1 MARGTKIALAFLLVL
16 FVGTGVYFTLTA
28 PSPNPTGDLSSGGLT
43 ADGGL
48 GTQSPADAAFPETI
62 VLGPG
67 TPEGPAIEVVAP
79 PAGTEIDIFDQP
91 AVDPT
96 QPTSGAVT
104 DLAGTGAVNGGGAP
118 NGLAP
123 ATPFPVEPAAPVAAT
138 STYTVASG
146 DTLGGIAKKTY
157 GRESAWTAIRDAN
170 PGVNPNNLKV
180 GTALKLPAADQLP
193 ASEQVAAATKS
204 SRGASRGSPAP
215 AKKGGSKSTG
225 TSGRR
230 YTVKT
235 GDTLWKIAKAEY
247 GDGSLAQA
255 LLDYNKTVSADAAKL
270 KIGSEWRIPDIGVL
284 RPGAVASAKVASAE
298 PAPKMAAKS
307 AASYKVQKG
316 DTPYAIAKKRGVK
329 VAELLRHN
337 GIKDPAQIKP
347 GQTLKIPATY

>member
-48 GTQSPADAAFPETI
+48 GTQSPTDAAFPETI
-62 VLGPG
+62 VLGPS
-67 TPEGPAIEVVAP
+67 TPEGAAIEVIAP
-79 PAGTEIDIFDQP
+79 PAGTEIDIFNQP
-91 AVDPT
+91 AVDPALASST
-96 QPTSGAVT
+96 TPTGPTAPGLT
-104 DLAGTGAVNGGGAP
+104 NGGGGP
-118 NGLAP
+118 DGLAT
-123 ATPFPVEPAAPVAAT
+123 ATTLPVEPAAPVAAT

-193 ASEQVAAATKS
+193 AGEQIAAAGKS
-204 SRGASRGSPAP
+204 TRGATRGSPAP

-225 TSGRR
+225 TTGRR
-230 YTVKT
+230 YTVKN

-247 GDGSLAQA
+247 GTATKANVDRIREANSIGSDGSLKA
-255 LLDYNKTVSADAAKL
+255 
-270 KIGSEWRIPDIGVL
+270 
-284 RPGAVASAKVASAE
+284 
-298 PAPKMAAKS
+298 
-307 AASYKVQKG
+307 
-316 DTPYAIAKKRGVK
+316 
-329 VAELLRHN
+329 
-337 GIKDPAQIKP
+337 
-347 GQTLKIPATY
+347 GQSLTIPAK

>member
-48 GTQSPADAAFPETI
+48 GAQSPTDAAFPETI

-67 TPEGPAIEVVAP
+67 ATGTPAIEVIAP

-91 AVDPT
+91 AVDPALANQNPAALST
-96 QPTSGAVT
+96 GPGVT
-104 DLAGTGAVNGGGAP
+104 NGGGGP
-118 NGLAP
+118 NGPAP
-123 ATPFPVEPAAPVAAT
+123 VFVEPAAPVAAT

-180 GTALKLPAADQLP
+180 GTALKLPSADQLP

-204 SRGASRGSPAP
+204 SRGASRGSSAP

-225 TSGRR
+225 STGRR
-230 YTVKT
+230 YTVKN
-235 GDTLWKIAKAEY
+235 GDTLWQIAKAEY
-247 GDGSLAQA
+247 GTATKANVDRIREANALGADGALKAGQSL
-255 LLDYNKTVSADAAKL
+255 T
-270 KIGSEWRIPDIGVL
+270 
-284 RPGAVASAKVASAE
+284 
-298 PAPKMAAKS
+298 
-307 AASYKVQKG
+307 
-316 DTPYAIAKKRGVK
+316 
-329 VAELLRHN
+329 
-337 GIKDPAQIKP
+337 
-347 GQTLKIPATY
+347 IPAK

>member
-48 GTQSPADAAFPETI
+48 GTQSPTDAAFPETI
-62 VLGPG
+62 VLGPS
-67 TPEGPAIEVVAP
+67 TPEGAAIEVIAP
-79 PAGTEIDIFDQP
+79 PAGTEIDIFNQP
-91 AVDPT
+91 AVDPALASST
-96 QPTSGAVT
+96 TPTDPTAPGLT
-104 DLAGTGAVNGGGAP
+104 NGGGGP
-118 NGLAP
+118 DGLAP
-123 ATPFPVEPAAPVAAT
+123 ATTLPVEPAAPVAAT

-193 ASEQVAAATKS
+193 AGEQIAAAGKS
-204 SRGASRGSPAP
+204 TRGATRGSPAP

-225 TSGRR
+225 TTGRR
-230 YTVKT
+230 YTVKN

-247 GDGSLAQA
+247 GTATKANVDRIREANSIGSDGSLKA
-255 LLDYNKTVSADAAKL
+255 
-270 KIGSEWRIPDIGVL
+270 
-284 RPGAVASAKVASAE
+284 
-298 PAPKMAAKS
+298 
-307 AASYKVQKG
+307 
-316 DTPYAIAKKRGVK
+316 
-329 VAELLRHN
+329 
-337 GIKDPAQIKP
+337 
-347 GQTLKIPATY
+347 GQSLTIPAK

>member
-48 GTQSPADAAFPETI
+48 GAQSPTDAAFPETI

-67 TPEGPAIEVVAP
+67 ATGTPAIEVIAP

-91 AVDPT
+91 AVDPALANQNPAALST
-96 QPTSGAVT
+96 GPGVT
-104 DLAGTGAVNGGGAP
+104 NGGGGP
-118 NGLAP
+118 NGPAP
-123 ATPFPVEPAAPVAAT
+123 VFVEPAAPVAAT

-180 GTALKLPAADQLP
+180 GTALKLPSADQLP

-204 SRGASRGSPAP
+204 SRGASRGSSAP

-225 TSGRR
+225 STGRR
-230 YTVKT
+230 YTVKN

-247 GDGSLAQA
+247 GTATKANVDRIREANSIGSDGSLKA
-255 LLDYNKTVSADAAKL
+255 
-270 KIGSEWRIPDIGVL
+270 
-284 RPGAVASAKVASAE
+284 
-298 PAPKMAAKS
+298 
-307 AASYKVQKG
+307 
-316 DTPYAIAKKRGVK
+316 
-329 VAELLRHN
+329 
-337 GIKDPAQIKP
+337 
-347 GQTLKIPATY
+347 GQSLTIPAK

>member
-79 PAGTEIDIFDQP
+79 PAGTEIDIFNQP

-123 ATPFPVEPAAPVAAT
+123 ATTVPVEPAAPVAAT

-146 DTLGGIAKKTY
+146 DTLGGIAKRTY

-225 TSGRR
+225 STGRR
-230 YTVKT
+230 YTVKN

-247 GDGSLAQA
+247 GTATKANVDRIREANSIGSDGSLKA
-255 LLDYNKTVSADAAKL
+255 
-270 KIGSEWRIPDIGVL
+270 
-284 RPGAVASAKVASAE
+284 
-298 PAPKMAAKS
+298 
-307 AASYKVQKG
+307 
-316 DTPYAIAKKRGVK
+316 
-329 VAELLRHN
+329 
-337 GIKDPAQIKP
+337 
-347 GQTLKIPATY
+347 GQSLTIPAK

>member
-16 FVGTGVYFTLTA
+16 FVGTGAYLTLTA

-48 GTQSPADAAFPETI
+48 GTQSPTDAVFPETI

-67 TPEGPAIEVVAP
+67 ATGTPAIEVIAP
-79 PAGTEIDIFDQP
+79 PAGGEVDIFDQP
-91 AVDPT
+91 AVDPALASQT
-96 QPTSGAVT
+96 PAALPTGPGVT
-104 DLAGTGAVNGGGAP
+104 NGGGGP

-123 ATPFPVEPAAPVAAT
+123 VFVEPVAPVAAS

-193 ASEQVAAATKS
+193 PGEQIAAAGKS
-204 SRGASRGSPAP
+204 TRGAARGSTPP

-225 TSGRR
+225 TTGRR
-230 YTVKT
+230 YTVKN

-247 GDGSLAQA
+247 GTATKANVDRIREANSIGSDGSLKA
-255 LLDYNKTVSADAAKL
+255 
-270 KIGSEWRIPDIGVL
+270 
-284 RPGAVASAKVASAE
+284 
-298 PAPKMAAKS
+298 
-307 AASYKVQKG
+307 
-316 DTPYAIAKKRGVK
+316 
-329 VAELLRHN
+329 
-337 GIKDPAQIKP
+337 
-347 GQTLKIPATY
+347 GQSLTIPAK

>member
-43 ADGGL
+43 ADSGL

-67 TPEGPAIEVVAP
+67 TPEGPAIEVIAP

-91 AVDPT
+91 AVDPALVANHD
-96 QPTSGAVT
+96 PTALSTGPGVT
-104 DLAGTGAVNGGGAP
+104 NGGGAP

-123 ATPFPVEPAAPVAAT
+123 ATTVPVEPAAPVAAT
-138 STYTVASG
+138 TTYTVASG

-225 TSGRR
+225 STGRR
-230 YTVKT
+230 YTVKN

-247 GDGSLAQA
+247 GTATKANVDRIREANSIGSDGSLKA
-255 LLDYNKTVSADAAKL
+255 
-270 KIGSEWRIPDIGVL
+270 
-284 RPGAVASAKVASAE
+284 
-298 PAPKMAAKS
+298 
-307 AASYKVQKG
+307 
-316 DTPYAIAKKRGVK
+316 
-329 VAELLRHN
+329 
-337 GIKDPAQIKP
+337 
-347 GQTLKIPATY
+347 GQSLTIPAK

>member
-16 FVGTGVYFTLTA
+16 FVGTGIYFTLTG
-28 PSPNPTGDLSSGGLT
+28 PSPNPTGELSSGGLT

-48 GTQSPADAAFPETI
+48 GTQSPTDAAFPETI

-67 TPEGPAIEVVAP
+67 ATGTPSIEVIAP

-91 AVDPT
+91 AVDPALANQDPAAVST
-96 QPTSGAVT
+96 GPGAT
-104 DLAGTGAVNGGGAP
+104 NGGGGP

-123 ATPFPVEPAAPVAAT
+123 VTPAFVEPVAPVAAT

-193 ASEQVAAATKS
+193 AGEQIAAAGKS
-204 SRGASRGSPAP
+204 TRGATRGSSAP

-225 TSGRR
+225 TTGRR
-230 YTVKT
+230 YTVKN

-247 GDGSLAQA
+247 GTATKANVDRIREANSIGSDGSLKA
-255 LLDYNKTVSADAAKL
+255 
-270 KIGSEWRIPDIGVL
+270 
-284 RPGAVASAKVASAE
+284 
-298 PAPKMAAKS
+298 
-307 AASYKVQKG
+307 
-316 DTPYAIAKKRGVK
+316 
-329 VAELLRHN
+329 
-337 GIKDPAQIKP
+337 
-347 GQTLKIPATY
+347 GQSLTIPAK

>member
-16 FVGTGVYFTLTA
+16 FVGTGIYFTLTA

-48 GTQSPADAAFPETI
+48 GTQSPTDAAFPETI

-67 TPEGPAIEVVAP
+67 TSEGPAIEVIAP

-91 AVDPT
+91 AVDPATAT
-96 QPTSGAVT
+96 QNPAALSTGPGAT
-104 DLAGTGAVNGGGAP
+104 NGGGSP

-123 ATPFPVEPAAPVAAT
+123 ATPAFVEPAAPVVAAA

-180 GTALKLPAADQLP
+180 GTKLTMPAADQLP
-193 ASEQVAAATKS
+193 AGEQVAAASKS
-204 SRGASRGSPAP
+204 TRGTRGSTPP
-215 AKKGGSKSTG
+215 AKKGGTKSTG
-225 TSGRR
+225 TTGRR
-230 YTVKT
+230 YTVKS

-247 GDGSLAQA
+247 GTATKANVDRIREANSIGSDGSLKAGQS
-255 LLDYNKTVSADAAKL
+255 LT
-270 KIGSEWRIPDIGVL
+270 IP
-284 RPGAVASAKVASAE
+284 SK
-298 PAPKMAAKS
+298 
-307 AASYKVQKG
+307 
-316 DTPYAIAKKRGVK
+316 
-329 VAELLRHN
+329 
-337 GIKDPAQIKP
+337 
-347 GQTLKIPATY
+347 

>member
-48 GTQSPADAAFPETI
+48 GAQSPTDAAFPETI

-67 TPEGPAIEVVAP
+67 ATGTPAIEVIAP

-91 AVDPT
+91 AVDPALAT
-96 QPTSGAVT
+96 QDPAALST
-104 DLAGTGAVNGGGAP
+104 GTGVANGGGAP

-123 ATPFPVEPAAPVAAT
+123 VTPAIVEPVAPVAAT

-193 ASEQVAAATKS
+193 AGEQIAAAGKS
-204 SRGASRGSPAP
+204 TRGATRGSPAP
-215 AKKGGSKSTG
+215 AKKGATKSTRS
-225 TSGRR
+225 TGRR
-230 YTVKT
+230 YTVKN

-247 GDGSLAQA
+247 GTATKANVDRIREANALGADGA
-255 LLDYNKTVSADAAKL
+255 LKA
-270 KIGSEWRIPDIGVL
+270 
-284 RPGAVASAKVASAE
+284 
-298 PAPKMAAKS
+298 
-307 AASYKVQKG
+307 
-316 DTPYAIAKKRGVK
+316 
-329 VAELLRHN
+329 
-337 GIKDPAQIKP
+337 
-347 GQTLKIPATY
+347 GQSIEIPAK